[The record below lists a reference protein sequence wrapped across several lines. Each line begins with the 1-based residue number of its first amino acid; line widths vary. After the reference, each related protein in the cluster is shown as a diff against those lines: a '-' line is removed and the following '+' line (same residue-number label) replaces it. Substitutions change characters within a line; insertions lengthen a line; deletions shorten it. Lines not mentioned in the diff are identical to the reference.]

1 MAALLAVA
9 AVAVFAETAAVAEI
23 LSEFPIE
30 FLLRQGF
37 VELFGKLV
45 VPVVYFFAGAAV
57 GIDPL

>member
-1 MAALLAVA
+1 MAASLAA
-9 AVAVFAETAAVAEI
+9 AVFAETAAVAAI